1 LFFDHLERCPLTAAS
16 QPGEKED
23 ELCVGHQARLPVEQA
38 VLSLKRA
45 AWSFRV
51 LPNVVGTFKSTP
63 DDQYPEP
70 PACRIGTAAASV
82 IFHLPFSP
90 LSHRYRA
97 WKCWDIGK
105 KRLEH
110 INR

>member
-1 LFFDHLERCPLTAAS
+1 LIAAS

-70 PACRIGTAAASV
+70 PARRIGTAAV
-82 IFHLPFSP
+82 ISAKTVSEPVCPKSSKLT
-90 LSHRYRA
+90 
-97 WKCWDIGK
+97 
-105 KRLEH
+105 
-110 INR
+110 